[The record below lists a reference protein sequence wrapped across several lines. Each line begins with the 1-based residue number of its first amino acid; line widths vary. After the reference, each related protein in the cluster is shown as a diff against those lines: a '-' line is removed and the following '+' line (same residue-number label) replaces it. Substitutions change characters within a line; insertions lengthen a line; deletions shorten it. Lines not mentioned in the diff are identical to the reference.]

1 MSTGEILTLVSHPIG
16 SCNTPGRFM
25 LPGKAPARWVI
36 RLEFGPCLL
45 NLVKEFWHGKEIVQ
59 FSLEFTKDL
68 EIV

>member
-1 MSTGEILTLVSHPIG
+1 
-16 SCNTPGRFM
+16 M
-25 LPGKAPARWVI
+25 LPGKAIARWVI